1 MKKAQAELEYKSG
14 VKKNYMERMQAQ
26 DEQASKNQ
34 QQLYEL
40 EQQERV
46 MVEKLN
52 QSRMSMGGQS
62 VTALS
67 GNQKPSGVI
76 SPYKPRRQAGTVQ
89 KKSNQQQ
96 SRMLGDEDL
105 NDRVEFDRSIKIVN
119 SPQVKQPVNTI
130 GKR

>member
-26 DEQASKNQ
+26 DQQASKNQ

-40 EQQERV
+40 EQEERV

-62 VTALS
+62 ATALS

-76 SPYKPRRQAGTVQ
+76 SPYKPRRQAETVQ
-89 KKSNQQQ
+89 KKSNQKQ

-119 SPQVKQPVNTI
+119 SPQVRQPVNTI